1 MKTAMAVL
9 GASTAM
15 AVSGASAFA
24 VSPSGHLAIP
34 TRLQQAAG
42 TSLSPQAIR
51 GAADTA
57 RQHAALAPMVE
68 PDGSV
73 GDGGPCG
80 PGKRTRR
87 VMHCG
92 VCGQPK
98 KGHIC
103 RGPPPMSDAP
113 IRGSVRMHHGFDRR
127 LRQTLPEKP
136 KPVLLL
142 EEEAPAAPPRADVR
156 DALEDPMVQMCKFL
170 HALPHEHRRAAVDP
184 LRIQMPF

>member
-1 MKTAMAVL
+1 ML
-9 GASTAM
+9 GASAM

-24 VSPSGHLAIP
+24 AAPSRQLAIA
-34 TRLQQAAG
+34 TRMQAAV
-42 TSLSPQAIR
+42 TSLSLQATR
-51 GAADTA
+51 TAPDTP

-68 PDGSV
+68 SDGSA
-73 GDGGPCG
+73 GEGGPA

-92 VCGQPK
+92 VCGLPK

-103 RGPPPMSDAP
+103 RGPPPMSAAP

-127 LRQTLPEKP
+127 LRQPLPEKT
-136 KPVLLL
+136 KPTLLL
-142 EEEAPAAPPRADVR
+142 DEEAPAAPPQADAR

-170 HALPHEHRRAAVDP
+170 RALPHTHRRAAVD
-184 LRIQMPF
+184 LLIV